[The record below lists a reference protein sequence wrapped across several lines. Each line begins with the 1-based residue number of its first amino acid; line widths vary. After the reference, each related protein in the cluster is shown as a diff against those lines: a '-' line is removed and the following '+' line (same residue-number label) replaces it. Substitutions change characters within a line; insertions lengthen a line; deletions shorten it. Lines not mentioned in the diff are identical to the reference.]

1 MAKRAVAA
9 KKTTGDGGRKAR
21 LRSLTADLMMIP
33 GLSGYEGRVRRRL
46 AAEMKALGIASRSDR
61 LGNLIATLPGD
72 DKAPSV
78 MLFAHMDQ
86 LGLVVRKVEASGLI
100 RVERLGGVP
109 DKALPA
115 QSVLF
120 CVVEGRDVPGVIA
133 NKSHHATSQEEKFR
147 VLPYA
152 ELYIDAGF
160 ASTDEVL
167 AAVTA
172 EPITERRPDGSTLST
187 GTGILPLVR
196 RDGDVLVVVADP
208 GVHPLIVASLG
219 RAAVLGPGDDAALR
233 AALAEGA
240 TALVVVGSA
249 ETWQAATRV
258 DRAPR
263 SVFCPTDPA
272 SADIVLAT
280 TTSTLGPIEVVVDAL
295 AQTAE

>member
-1 MAKRAVAA
+1 MVRNVVLTGFMGTGKSTVGRVVADRLGFEFVDTDHLIEA
-9 KKTTGDGGRKAR
+9 RHGPIPEIFAAQGEAAFRELEHEVATELAERSSVVVSTGGRLLLDPRNVAPLSETGR
-21 LRSLTADLMMIP
+21 VVCLTASVDTILARVSADGLGERP
-33 GLSGYEGRVRRRL
+33 LLSGEDPRGRIEQLLSDRAPAYACFTQVITDGL
-46 AAEMKALGIASRSDR
+46 AAEEVA
-61 LGNLIATLPGD
+61 
-72 DKAPSV
+72 
-78 MLFAHMDQ
+78 
-86 LGLVVRKVEASGLI
+86 
-100 RVERLGGVP
+100 
-109 DKALPA
+109 
-115 QSVLF
+115 
-120 CVVEGRDVPGVIA
+120 
-133 NKSHHATSQEEKFR
+133 
-147 VLPYA
+147 
-152 ELYIDAGF
+152 
-160 ASTDEVL
+160 DEVL